1 MSKEIEINEILA
13 VLQSDLKKLI
23 KHFRLDRRK
32 QGEEDAP
39 VIAENATPD
48 NETLHRIEA
57 TLKELSERST
67 ISDERLNKIIN
78 GAGEYLYQKQRDN
91 LTVLKPVLEM
101 IAEKL
106 NEPTAEPQQSS
117 VRHDHTYTVDFK
129 NSKAAITII
138 SLVVGLLASLFINFR
153 QAERN
158 NDLTDSNLKYR
169 YVKMQGKAAPEDI
182 YRLESIFGYD
192 CNRDSI
198 KMIRRQVEQYEQLLK
213 EYNEKQL
220 QIRLNDERALQIE
233 QEAATVKGK
242 Q

>member
-78 GAGEYLYQKQRDN
+78 GAGEYLYQN
-91 LTVLKPVLEM
+91 LSNP
-101 IAEKL
+101 A
-106 NEPTAEPQQSS
+106 SG
-117 VRHDHTYTVDFK
+117 
-129 NSKAAITII
+129 TII
-138 SLVVGLLASLFINFR
+138 PTQWILRTAR
-153 QAERN
+153 
-158 NDLTDSNLKYR
+158 
-169 YVKMQGKAAPEDI
+169 PP
-182 YRLESIFGYD
+182 
-192 CNRDSI
+192 
-198 KMIRRQVEQYEQLLK
+198 
-213 EYNEKQL
+213 
-220 QIRLNDERALQIE
+220 
-233 QEAATVKGK
+233 
-242 Q
+242 

>member
-1 MSKEIEINEILA
+1 M
-13 VLQSDLKKLI
+13 
-23 KHFRLDRRK
+23 
-32 QGEEDAP
+32 
-39 VIAENATPD
+39 
-48 NETLHRIEA
+48 
-57 TLKELSERST
+57 
-67 ISDERLNKIIN
+67 
-78 GAGEYLYQKQRDN
+78 
-91 LTVLKPVLEM
+91 
-101 IAEKL
+101 
-106 NEPTAEPQQSS
+106 
-117 VRHDHTYTVDFK
+117 DFK

-198 KMIRRQVEQYEQLLK
+198 KMIRSQVEQYEQLLK